1 MLIINRLRF
10 QSLNI
15 PSLGIPPGRTAV
27 IGPNG
32 SGKTTL
38 LRIITGLALPEEGEI
53 LVDGIAP
60 RETEVGWVH
69 EFPDRNLLLQLVS
82 DELASPLRFGGMK
95 CSETKRRVEEL
106 VELAGIE
113 DLLDRLTGTLSGG
126 EKALISLLTALAHRP
141 LLLVLDEFD
150 SHLDAAAMMRAGKI
164 ISEAGCKYVIQCT
177 QQMDLVT
184 GAENVVYLKE
194 GSPLFQGT
202 PAEVFSRLSNTCFYP
217 PVWRLRDAVH
227 AR

>member
-10 QSLNI
+10 QLLNI
-15 PSLGIPPGRTAV
+15 PSLVIPPGWTAV
-27 IGPNG
+27 IGQNG

-38 LRIITGLALPEEGEI
+38 LRIIAGLALPEVGEI

-69 EFPDRNLLLQLVS
+69 EFPDRNLLFSRVS
-82 DELASPLRFGGMK
+82 DELASPLRFRGLK
-95 CSETKRRVEEL
+95 CSETMKRVEDL
-106 VELAGIE
+106 AELAGVE

-150 SHLDAAAMMRAGKI
+150 SHLDAASMTRAGKI
-164 ISEAGCKYVIQCT
+164 IGKAGCRYVIQCT
-177 QQMDLVT
+177 QQMDLIT
-184 GAENVVYLKE
+184 GAANVVYLKE
-194 GSPLFQGT
+194 GSLLFQGT
-202 PAEVFSRLSNTCFYP
+202 PAEVFSKLSNTCFYP
-217 PVWRLRDAVH
+217 PAWRLRDAVN

>member
-1 MLIINRLRF
+1 MLMINRLRF
-10 QSLNI
+10 RRLNIQSLVI
-15 PSLGIPPGRTAV
+15 SPGRTAV

-38 LRIITGLALPEEGEI
+38 LRIIAGLALPEAGEI

-69 EFPDRNLLLQLVS
+69 EFPDRNLLFSRVS
-82 DELASPLRFGGMK
+82 DELASPLRFRGLK
-95 CSETKRRVEEL
+95 CSETRRRVEEFA
-106 VELAGIE
+106 ELAGIE
-113 DLLDRLTGTLSGG
+113 DLLNRLTGTLSGG

-150 SHLDAAAMMRAGKI
+150 SHLDAATMMKAGEI
-164 ISEAGCKYVIQCT
+164 IDKAGCRYVIQCT
-177 QQMDLVT
+177 QQMDLVA
-184 GAENVVYLKE
+184 GAANVVYLEE
-194 GSPLFQGT
+194 GSPLLRGA

-217 PVWRLRDAVH
+217 PAWRLRDAVH

>member
-1 MLIINRLRF
+1 MLMINRLRF
-10 QSLNI
+10 RGINI
-15 PSLGIPPGRTAV
+15 PSLVISPGRTAV

-38 LRIITGLALPEEGEI
+38 LRIIAGLAIPESGEI
-53 LVDGIAP
+53 LVDGVAP

-69 EFPDRNLLLQLVS
+69 EFPDRNLLFSRVS
-82 DELASPLRFGGMK
+82 DELASPLRFRGLK

-106 VELAGIE
+106 AGLAGIE
-113 DLLDRLTGTLSGG
+113 DLLNRLTGTLSGG

-150 SHLDAAAMMRAGKI
+150 SHLDAAGMERAGKI
-164 ISEAGCKYVIQCT
+164 IGEAGCRYVIQCT

-184 GAENVVYLKE
+184 GAANVIYLKE

-202 PAEVFSRLSNTCFYP
+202 PTEVFSRLSNTCFYP
-217 PVWRLRDAVH
+217 PAWRLRDAAH
-227 AR
+227 AQ